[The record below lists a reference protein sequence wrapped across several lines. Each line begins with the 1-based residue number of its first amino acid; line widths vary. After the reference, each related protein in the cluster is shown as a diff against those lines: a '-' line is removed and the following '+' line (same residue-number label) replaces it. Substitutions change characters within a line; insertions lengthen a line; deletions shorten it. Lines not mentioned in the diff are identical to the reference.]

1 MSESEPDLH
10 GYYCELN
17 KEGRLGEAAKWA
29 YLDVVATLLDEG
41 FEANRYVRI
50 AYASLIRGL
59 SSDVQAGNL
68 QRARETWQTL
78 YPCFEGLF
86 VGGDHQQVTWVG
98 FCIEWRGDARLIL
111 GLDGAKADY
120 QTAHQLHTALIDTH
134 FTFWNGEES
143 NMRAKEAIYDF
154 LDPLGIDISKDNV
167 YKRTEEK
174 IEIYEQLYGSPDR

>member
-10 GYYCELN
+10 GYYSELAG
-17 KEGRLGEAAKWA
+17 EGRLGEAAKWA
-29 YLDVVATLLDEG
+29 YLDVVSTLVDED

-59 SSDVQAGNL
+59 SWDVQAGNL
-68 QRARETWQTL
+68 QRARATWDTL
-78 YPCFEGLF
+78 YPCFEQLF

-98 FCIEWRGDARLIL
+98 FCIEWRGDARMIL

-120 QTAHQLHTALIDTH
+120 QTAHQLHEALIDSH

-143 NMRAKEAIYDF
+143 SMRVREAINGF
-154 LDPLGIDISKDNV
+154 LDSLGIEIPKNNV
-167 YKRTEEK
+167 YKRTERK
-174 IEIYEQLYGSPDR
+174 IEIYEQLYGNPD